1 MDGCGRFGKLRLCD
15 NRSRTYDLSIT
26 NASQLQN
33 EYKPEYKEINN
44 LNKSIKSTYYI
55 LNHEL
60 TSKPHFS
67 FCINLKPTH
76 CRGFFFL

>member
-44 LNKSIKSTYYI
+44 LNKSIKSTHYI

-60 TSKPHFS
+60 TSKICCLVRF
-67 FCINLKPTH
+67 
-76 CRGFFFL
+76 R